1 MNLLAIETATRFCSV
16 VLESGGQR
24 LRRAAE
30 GTRTHAEV
38 LLPWIGEL
46 LAEAGL
52 DHADLDAVAV
62 DRGPGGFTSLRIGLG
77 VAQGIA
83 LAHDLPCHPV
93 SSLAALAQRARPAG
107 YAGAMLTATDAR
119 MGEVYTATWE
129 LRPGEPPCLLGCEQL
144 LAPDAVRPPD
154 APEFIAAGD
163 AFDIHRETLPSD
175 LLTHVS
181 QVLPDH
187 WPDADAI
194 ATLGRQTAAVPA
206 HRLEPVYLRDRVT
219 G

>member
-16 VLESGGQR
+16 VLDLDGRR

-38 LLPWIGEL
+38 LLPWIAEL
-46 LAEAGL
+46 LSEAGL
-52 DHADLDAVAV
+52 SYADLDAIAV

-83 LAHDLPCHPV
+83 LAHDLACHPV
-93 SSLAALAQRARPAG
+93 SSLAALAQRARPNG
-107 YAGAMLTATDAR
+107 YSGAMLTAMDAR
-119 MGEVYTATWE
+119 MGEVYTAAWE
-129 LRPGEPPCLLGCEQL
+129 LRPGEPPRALDPEQL
-144 LAPDAVRPPD
+144 LAPDAVRPPE
-154 APEFIAAGD
+154 ALEYIAAGD
-163 AFDIHRETLPSD
+163 AFDIHRETLAPD
-175 LLTHVS
+175 LLIHAR
-181 QVLPDH
+181 QILPAQ

-194 ATLGRQTAAVPA
+194 ATLGPRIPAVPA